1 MTLFALETM
10 IIGAMLGLR
19 FKILVLAP
27 AIVLSAASNLGI
39 AIAHNSGAWSALL
52 AMVLAIITLQVGY
65 LGGTVGAIVIRDAR
79 VGKIAP
85 ETMPT
90 VQKQVR

>member
-1 MTLFALETM
+1 MTVLALETM

-27 AIVLSAASNLGI
+27 AIFLSAASILGI

-65 LGGTVGAIVIRDAR
+65 LGGTVGAIVIRDRASEKLR
-79 VGKIAP
+79 P
-85 ETMPT
+85 RPFR
-90 VQKQVR
+90 VQKQAR